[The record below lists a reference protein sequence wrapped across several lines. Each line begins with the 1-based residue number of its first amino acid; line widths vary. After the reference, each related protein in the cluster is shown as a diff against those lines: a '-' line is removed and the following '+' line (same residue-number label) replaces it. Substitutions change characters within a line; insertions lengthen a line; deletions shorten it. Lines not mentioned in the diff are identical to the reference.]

1 MDVDSEEVVG
11 LQEDIW
17 DSSDDDLYVAFDT
30 SEMVVEAEERAED
43 SYSLDINEN
52 CGKRIVM
59 TLRKK

>member
-43 SYSLDINEN
+43 STVLILMRTVAR
-52 CGKRIVM
+52 G
-59 TLRKK
+59 